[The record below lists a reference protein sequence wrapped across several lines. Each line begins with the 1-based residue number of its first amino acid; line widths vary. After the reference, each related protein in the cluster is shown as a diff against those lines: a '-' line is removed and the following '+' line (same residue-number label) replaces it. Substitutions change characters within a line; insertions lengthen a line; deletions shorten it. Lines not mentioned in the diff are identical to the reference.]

1 MPTRNVVLTDH
12 QERFIAEMVGSG
24 RYRNASEVLREAL
37 RLIERRE
44 MEDCAKLEA
53 LREAARIGISAI
65 ERGDFRT
72 FDRID
77 DLEAHLDQVGELA
90 IETGRRHD
98 TGADA

>member
-12 QERFIAEMVGSG
+12 QEKFIAEMVGSG

-44 MEDCAKLEA
+44 VEDRAKLDA
-53 LREAARIGISAI
+53 LREAAQIGVGAI
-65 ERGDFRT
+65 ERGDFRA

-90 IETGRRHD
+90 IERGRPHD
-98 TGADA
+98 AGTGA

>member
-12 QERFIAEMVGSG
+12 QEKFIAEMVGSG

-44 MEDCAKLEA
+44 MEDRAKLEA
-53 LREAARIGISAI
+53 LREAAQIGIDAI
-65 ERGDFRT
+65 DRGDFRS

-90 IETGRRHD
+90 IERGHPKDTS
-98 TGADA
+98 TGA